1 MMHPGLPIA
10 WALITLVCALALS
23 IWALFTP
30 RHALVSLPKHV
41 TRRGMGYRLASMFVT
56 SRWPILT
63 LKLATVSLFL
73 LVITAGLYG
82 TPIPAR
88 NIATVLTWN
97 LWWSG
102 LILSVFFLGSAWCAV
117 CPWDALATWLT
128 HFNLTGRPNPGSS
141 LNLRVPK
148 LLRNVWPALLLFI
161 GFTWL
166 ELGVGITT
174 SPYAT
179 AILSMLMLVLAT
191 VSRAIFE
198 RKAFCR
204 YFCPVGRTIGIYAQL
219 APVELRH
226 IDAEVCSRCLTL
238 DCYHGTEKIE
248 SCPTGLLM
256 KNLQENTYCTSC
268 GNCIQSCPDQNIA
281 WRLRPMSKEAL
292 QDARPRPDEAWF
304 MLGLL
309 ALTGL
314 HGLTMMPF
322 WERWIR
328 EFARLIGDSG
338 QLLWSFT
345 TGLLAS
351 MILIVLV
358 YSLMV
363 ALTRFCNRHDISF
376 KRLFF
381 GMSFIA
387 LPLAFAYHLAHN
399 LNHLFREGGGLGA
412 LLANPLGINAQP
424 LSMIERQSRAMS
436 AIIPQNAI
444 FALQTALIIFGF
456 WIAMQVLRHRGEALI
471 PGSGWR
477 LFPMCLFALMM
488 TASHLWL
495 LTQPMM
501 MRF

>member
-1 MMHPGLPIA
+1 MGRS
-10 WALITLVCALALS
+10 LAAIL
-23 IWALFTP
+23 L
-30 RHALVSLPKHV
+30 
-41 TRRGMGYRLASMFVT
+41 T
-56 SRWPILT
+56 SRWPLLIL
-63 LKLATVSLFL
+63 KVL
-73 LVITAGLYG
+73 LVMLFMLVIIAGLYG
-82 TPIPAR
+82 TPLPAR

-117 CPWDALATWLT
+117 CPWDTLATWLT
-128 HFNLTGRPNPGSS
+128 RFNFLGRPNPVSS

-148 LLRNVWPALLLFI
+148 YLRNIWPALLLFT

-179 AILSMLMLVLAT
+179 ALLAMLMLVLAT
-191 VSRAIFE
+191 ISLALFE

-204 YFCPVGRTIGIYAQL
+204 YFCPVGRTVGIYAQL

-226 IDAEVCSRCLTL
+226 VDAEICNRCSTL
-238 DCYHGTEKIE
+238 DCYHGNERVE
-248 SCPTGLLM
+248 PCPTGLVM
-256 KNLQENTYCTSC
+256 KNLRENTYCTSC
-268 GNCIQSCPDQNIA
+268 GNCIRSCPEQNIA
-281 WRLRPMSKEAL
+281 WRLRPVSREAL
-292 QDARPRPDEAWF
+292 QDARSRPDEAWF

-328 EFARLIGDSG
+328 VFARLIGDSG

-345 TGLLAS
+345 AGLLAS
-351 MILIVLV
+351 MVLV
-358 YSLMV
+358 VLAYSLMV
-363 ALTRFCNRHDISF
+363 ALTRFYNGHGASF

-399 LNHLFREGGGLGA
+399 LNHLLREGGGLGT
-412 LLANPLGINAQP
+412 LLSNPLGIGVQP
-424 LSMIERQSRAMS
+424 LAAVEKQTRAMS
-436 AIIPQNAI
+436 AIVPQEAI
-444 FALQTALIIFGF
+444 FSLQVVFIVFGF
-456 WIAMQVLRHRGEALI
+456 WIAMEVLRHRGEALI

-477 LFPMCLFALMM
+477 IFPMCLFALMM

>member
-1 MMHPGLPIA
+1 MHPGLPYG
-10 WALITLVCALALS
+10 WALTAWICILALAIRALLS
-23 IWALFTP
+23 P
-30 RHALVSLPKHV
+30 RHHSGLLPEHISGKG
-41 TRRGMGYRLASMFVT
+41 RGRRLAAILVRSG
-56 SRWPILT
+56 WPLLILKF
-63 LKLATVSLFL
+63 LLVMLFL
-73 LVITAGLYG
+73 LVIIAGLYG
-82 TPIPAR
+82 TPLPAR

-117 CPWDALATWLT
+117 CPWDTLATWLT
-128 HFNLTGRPNPGSS
+128 RFNFSGRPNPVSS
-141 LNLRVPK
+141 LNLHVPK
-148 LLRNVWPALLLFI
+148 YLRNIWPALLLFT

-179 AILSMLMLVLAT
+179 ALLAMLMLVLAT
-191 VSRAIFE
+191 ISLALFE

-204 YFCPVGRTIGIYAQL
+204 YFCPVGRTVGIYAQL

-226 IDAEVCSRCLTL
+226 IDAEICNRCSTL
-238 DCYHGTEKIE
+238 DCYHGNERVE
-248 SCPTGLLM
+248 PCPTGLVM
-256 KNLQENTYCTSC
+256 KNLRENTYCTSC
-268 GNCIQSCPDQNIA
+268 GNCIRSCPEQNIA
-281 WRLRPMSKEAL
+281 WRLRSVSREAL
-292 QDARPRPDEAWF
+292 QDARARPDEAWF

-328 EFARLIGDSG
+328 VFARLIGDSG

-345 TGLLAS
+345 AGLLAS
-351 MILIVLV
+351 MALVVLA

-363 ALTRFCNRHDISF
+363 ALTRFYNGRGASF

-399 LNHLFREGGGLGA
+399 LNHLLREGGGLVA
-412 LLANPLGINAQP
+412 LFSNPLGIGVQP
-424 LSMIERQSRAMS
+424 LAAVEKQTRAMS
-436 AIIPQNAI
+436 AIVPQEAI
-444 FALQTALIIFGF
+444 FALQVVFIVFGF
-456 WIAMQVLRHRGEALI
+456 WIAMEVLRHRGEALI

-477 LFPMCLFALMM
+477 VFPMCLFALMM

>member
-1 MMHPGLPIA
+1 MHPGLPPV
-10 WALITLVCALALS
+10 WALTTWICVLILA
-23 IWALFTP
+23 IRALFVP
-30 RHALVSLPKHV
+30 LHHAVSSPK
-41 TRRGMGYRLASMFVT
+41 RESREKMGRRLAAMLIT

-63 LKLATVSLFL
+63 LKLAMVSLFL
-73 LVITAGLYG
+73 LVIIAGLYG

-128 HFNLTGRPNPGSS
+128 RFNFSGRPNPGSS

-179 AILSMLMLVLAT
+179 ALLAMLMLVLAT
-191 VSRAIFE
+191 ISLALFE

-226 IDAEVCSRCLTL
+226 IDTEVCNRCTTL
-238 DCYHGTEKIE
+238 ECYHGTEEIE
-248 SCPTGLLM
+248 PCPTGLVM
-256 KNLQENTYCTSC
+256 KNLRENTYCTSC
-268 GNCIQSCPDQNIA
+268 GNCVQSCPEQNIA
-281 WRLRPMSKEAL
+281 WRPRPMSKEAL

-345 TGLLAS
+345 AGLLAS

-358 YSLMV
+358 YGLMV
-363 ALTRFCNRHDISF
+363 ALTRVYTGYDISF

-399 LNHLFREGGGLGA
+399 LNHLLREGGGLGA
-412 LLANPLGINAQP
+412 LLVNPLGIGTHP
-424 LSMIERQSRAMS
+424 LAMAERQTRAMS
-436 AIIPQNAI
+436 AIIPQDAI
-444 FALQTALIIFGF
+444 FALQATFIIFGF
-456 WIAMQVLRHRGEALI
+456 WIAMQVLRHRGGALI
-471 PGSGWR
+471 PGAGWR
-477 LFPMCLFALMM
+477 LFPMCLFALMV
-488 TASHLWL
+488 TSSHLWL

>member
-1 MMHPGLPIA
+1 M
-10 WALITLVCALALS
+10 TLAV
-23 IWALFTP
+23 WALFAP
-30 RHALVSLPKHV
+30 HRRSSPPPKQ
-41 TRRGMGYRLASMFVT
+41 TKRRRMGRRLAAMFV
-56 SRWPILT
+56 SSGWPFLT
-63 LKLATVSLFL
+63 LKLLLVILFL
-73 LVITAGLYG
+73 LVIIAGLYG

-97 LWWSG
+97 IWWSG
-102 LILSVFFLGSAWCAV
+102 LIFSVFFLGSAWCAV
-117 CPWDALATWLT
+117 CPWDTLATWLT
-128 HFNLTGRPNPGSS
+128 RFNFTARPNPGSS

-148 LLRNVWPALLLFI
+148 LLRNVWPALLLFT
-161 GFTWL
+161 GLTWM

-179 AILSMLMLVLAT
+179 ALLSMLMLILAT
-191 VSRAIFE
+191 ISLALFE

-204 YFCPVGRTIGIYAQL
+204 YFCPVGRTIGFYAQL

-226 IDAEVCSRCLTL
+226 IDAEICNRCVTL
-238 DCYHGTEKIE
+238 DCYHGNEEIE
-248 SCPTGLLM
+248 PCPTNLVM

-268 GNCIQSCPDQNIA
+268 GNCIRSCPDQNIA
-281 WRLRPMSKEAL
+281 WRPRPMSREAL

-328 EFARLIGDSG
+328 ELARLTGDSG

-345 TGLLAS
+345 AGLLAS
-351 MILIVLV
+351 IMLVVLV
-358 YSLMV
+358 YGLLI
-363 ALTRFCNRHDISF
+363 ALTRFYNRREVSF

-399 LNHLFREGGGLGA
+399 LNHLLREGRGLAA
-412 LLANPLGINAQP
+412 LFMNPLGLGVQP
-424 LSMIERQSRAMS
+424 LSMAEKQTRAMS
-436 AIIPQNAI
+436 AIIPQDAI
-444 FALQTALIIFGF
+444 FALQTALIVFGF
-456 WIAMQVLRHRGEALI
+456 WIAMQVLRHRGEALL
-471 PGSGWR
+471 PDSGWK
-477 LFPMCLFALMM
+477 LFPMCIFALIM

-495 LTQPMM
+495 LAQPMM

>member
-1 MMHPGLPIA
+1 MMHPGLPPG
-10 WALITLVCALALS
+10 WALTAWVSVMVLTV
-23 IWALFTP
+23 WALFAP
-30 RHALVSLPKHV
+30 RRIPISRNSGRSRIGH
-41 TRRGMGYRLASMFVT
+41 RLAAIHTAS
-56 SRWPILT
+56 SWPQLV
-63 LKLATVSLFL
+63 LKLVMAGFFL
-73 LVITAGLYG
+73 LVIIAGMFG

-88 NIATVLTWN
+88 NFATELTWN
-97 LWWSG
+97 IWWSG
-102 LILSVFFLGSAWCAV
+102 LIVSVFFLGSAWCAV
-117 CPWDALATWLT
+117 CPWNALATWLT
-128 HFNLTGRPNPGSS
+128 RWNLVGRPNPAGS
-141 LNLRVPK
+141 LNLRVPGV
-148 LLRNVWPALLLFI
+148 LRSVWPALLMFI
-161 GFTWL
+161 GLTWL
-166 ELGVGITT
+166 ELGFGITT
-174 SPYAT
+174 RPYGT
-179 AILSMLMLVLAT
+179 ALLALLMLVLAT
-191 VSRAIFE
+191 ISSALFE

-204 YFCPVGRTIGIYAQL
+204 FFCPVGRTIGFYAQL

-226 IDAEVCSRCLTL
+226 VDAEICNRCTTL
-238 DCYHGTEKIE
+238 ECYNGTEKVE
-248 SCPTGLLM
+248 PCPTNLVM
-256 KNLQENTYCTSC
+256 KNLRENTYCTSC
-268 GNCIQSCPDQNIA
+268 GNCIRSCPDHNVA
-281 WRLRPMSKEAL
+281 WNLRPMSREAL

-328 EFARLIGDSG
+328 ELARLIGDSG

-345 TGLLAS
+345 AGLLTS
-351 MILIVLV
+351 MLLVVLV
-358 YSLMV
+358 YGLLV
-363 ALTRFCNRHDISF
+363 ALTRFCNGGEASF

-399 LNHLFREGGGLGA
+399 LNHLLREGRGLGA
-412 LLANPLGINAQP
+412 LFMNPLGLGAQP
-424 LSMIERQSRAMS
+424 LSMAEKQTRAMS
-436 AIIPQNAI
+436 AIIPQNAL

-471 PGSGWR
+471 PNSGWR
-477 LFPMCLFALMM
+477 LFPMCLFALIM

>member
-1 MMHPGLPIA
+1 MMHPGLPSGWVLTACIC
-10 WALITLVCALALS
+10 VMALA
-23 IWALFTP
+23 IWALFAP
-30 RHALVSLPKHV
+30 RHHSESYPKHV
-41 TRRGMGYRLASMFVT
+41 NRKGIGHRLAAVLVT
-56 SRWPILT
+56 SGWPILT
-63 LKLATVSLFL
+63 LKLLLTMLFL
-73 LVITAGLYG
+73 LVIIAGLYG

-128 HFNLTGRPNPGSS
+128 RFNFTGR
-141 LNLRVPK
+141 LNIHVPK

-179 AILSMLMLVLAT
+179 ALLAMLMLVLAT
-191 VSRAIFE
+191 ISLALFE

-204 YFCPVGRTIGIYAQL
+204 YFCPVGRTVGIYAQL

-226 IDAEVCSRCLTL
+226 IDAEVCNRCLTL
-238 DCYHGTEKIE
+238 DCYHGNEKIE
-248 SCPTGLLM
+248 PCPTGLVM
-256 KNLQENTYCTSC
+256 KNLRENTYCTSC
-268 GNCIQSCPDQNIA
+268 GNCIRSCPDQNIA
-281 WRLRPMSKEAL
+281 WRPRPMSREAL

-345 TGLLAS
+345 AGLLAS
-351 MILIVLV
+351 MVLIVLV
-358 YSLMV
+358 YSLLV
-363 ALTRFCNRHDISF
+363 ALTRFCNRHDVSF

-399 LNHLFREGGGLGA
+399 LNHLLRESSGLVA
-412 LLANPLGINAQP
+412 LLANPLGVGAQP
-424 LSMIERQSRAMS
+424 LGMAERQTRAMS
-436 AIIPQNAI
+436 AMIPQDAI
-444 FALQTALIIFGF
+444 FALQAAFIIFGF

>member
-1 MMHPGLPIA
+1 MMHPGLPLA
-10 WALITLVCALALS
+10 WAISTLICVLGLA
-23 IWALFTP
+23 IWALFAP
-30 RHALVSLPKHV
+30 RHHLVSSPTHV
-41 TRRGMGYRLASMFVT
+41 NRKGVGRGLASMIVT

-63 LKLATVSLFL
+63 LKLAMVSLFL
-73 LVITAGLYG
+73 LVIVAGLYG

-102 LILSVFFLGSAWCAV
+102 LILSVFFLGSAWCSI
-117 CPWDALATWLT
+117 CPWDALATWVT
-128 HFNLTGRPNPGSS
+128 HFNFSGRPNPGAS

-148 LLRNVWPALLLFI
+148 LLRSIWPALLLFI

-174 SPYAT
+174 NPYAT
-179 AILSMLMLVLAT
+179 ALLAMLMLVLAT
-191 VSRAIFE
+191 VSLALFE

-204 YFCPVGRTIGIYAQL
+204 YFCPVGRTVGIYAQL

-226 IDAEVCSRCLTL
+226 IDTEVCNNCTTV
-238 DCYHGTEKIE
+238 DCYHGTEEIE
-248 SCPTGLLM
+248 PCPTGLVM
-256 KNLQENTYCTSC
+256 KNLRENTYCTSC
-268 GNCIQSCPDQNIA
+268 GNCVQSCPDQNIA
-281 WRLRPMSKEAL
+281 WRPRPMSREAL
-292 QDARPRPDEAWF
+292 HDARPKPDEAWF

-328 EFARLIGDSG
+328 AFGRLIGDSG

-345 TGLLAS
+345 AGLLAS

-358 YSLMV
+358 YSLLV
-363 ALTRFCNRHDISF
+363 ALTRFCNKRDVSF

-399 LNHLFREGGGLGA
+399 LNHLLREGGRLGA
-412 LLANPLGINAQP
+412 LLANPLGVGAQP
-424 LSMIERQSRAMS
+424 LSMAERQTRAMS
-436 AIIPQNAI
+436 AIIPQDAI
-444 FALQTALIIFGF
+444 FALQAAFIIFGF
-456 WIAMQVLRHRGEALI
+456 WIAMQVLRYRGEALI

-477 LFPMCLFALMM
+477 LFPMCLFAVMV
-488 TASHLWL
+488 TISHLWL

>member
-1 MMHPGLPIA
+1 MMHPGLPLVWAFTA
-10 WALITLVCALALS
+10 WVFVLLLA
-23 IWALFTP
+23 IWALFAP
-30 RHALVSLPKHV
+30 RPDVKSSSRHGCMKGAW
-41 TRRGMGYRLASMFVT
+41 RRLTSMLIT

-63 LKLATVSLFL
+63 LKLAMVSLFL
-73 LVITAGLYG
+73 LVIIAGLYG

-102 LILSVFFLGSAWCAV
+102 LILSIFFLGSAWCAV

-128 HFNLTGRPNPGSS
+128 RLNFSGRPNPGGS
-141 LNLRVPK
+141 LGLQVPK

-174 SPYAT
+174 NPYAT
-179 AILSMLMLVLAT
+179 ALMAMLMLVLAT
-191 VSRAIFE
+191 ISFALFE

-226 IDAEVCSRCLTL
+226 VDAEVCNNCITL
-238 DCYHGTEKIE
+238 DCYHGTKEVE

-268 GNCIQSCPDQNIA
+268 GNCIRSCPEQNIA
-281 WRLRPMSKEAL
+281 WHPRPMSKEAI

-304 MLGLL
+304 MLSLL

-328 EFARLIGDSG
+328 AFARLVGDSG

-351 MILIVLV
+351 MALIVLV

-363 ALTRFCNRHDISF
+363 ALTRFCNRHKSSF
-376 KRLFF
+376 KRLFS

-399 LNHLFREGGGLGA
+399 LNHLLREDGGLGA
-412 LLANPLGINAQP
+412 LLANPLGIGAQP
-424 LSMIERQSRAMS
+424 LGMIERQTRAMS
-436 AIIPQNAI
+436 AMIPQDTI
-444 FALQTALIIFGF
+444 FALQAALIMFGF
-456 WIAMQVLRHRGEALI
+456 WIAMQVLRYRGEALI
-471 PGSGWR
+471 PGSGWK
-477 LFPMCLFALMM
+477 LFPMCLFAVMM
-488 TASHLWL
+488 TTSHLWL
-495 LTQPMM
+495 LTEPMM

>member
-1 MMHPGLPIA
+1 MI
-10 WALITLVCALALS
+10 LAV
-23 IWALFTP
+23 WALFAP
-30 RHALVSLPKHV
+30 H
-41 TRRGMGYRLASMFVT
+41 RRSIYPSKQAKQKRLGRRVAAMFVV
-56 SRWPILT
+56 SDWPILT
-63 LKLATVSLFL
+63 LKLLLVTLFL
-73 LVITAGLYG
+73 LVIIAGLYG

-97 LWWSG
+97 IWWSG
-102 LILSVFFLGSAWCAV
+102 LIFSVFFLGSAWCAV

-128 HFNLTGRPNPGSS
+128 RFNFTGRPNSGSS
-141 LNLRVPK
+141 LSLRVPK
-148 LLRNVWPALLLFI
+148 FLRNVWPALLLFI
-161 GFTWL
+161 GLTWM

-179 AILSMLMLVLAT
+179 ALLSMLMLMLAT
-191 VSRAIFE
+191 VSLALFE

-204 YFCPVGRTIGIYAQL
+204 YFCPVGRTIGFYAQL

-226 IDAEVCSRCLTL
+226 IDAEICNRCVTL
-238 DCYHGTEKIE
+238 DCYHGNEE
-248 SCPTGLLM
+248 VEPCPTSLVM

-281 WRLRPMSKEAL
+281 WRSRPMSREAT

-328 EFARLIGDSG
+328 GLARLIGDSG

-345 TGLLAS
+345 AGLLAS
-351 MILIVLV
+351 IMLVVLV
-358 YSLMV
+358 YGLLI
-363 ALTRFCNRHDISF
+363 ALTRFCNRREVSF

-399 LNHLFREGGGLGA
+399 LNHLLREGRGLGA
-412 LLANPLGINAQP
+412 LFMNPLGLGVHP
-424 LSMIERQSRAMS
+424 LSMVEKQTRAMS
-436 AIIPQNAI
+436 AVIPQDAI
-444 FALQTALIIFGF
+444 FALQTGLIVFGF
-456 WIAMQVLRHRGEALI
+456 WIAMQVLRHRGEALL
-471 PGSGWR
+471 PNSGWK
-477 LFPMCLFALMM
+477 LFPMCIFALVM